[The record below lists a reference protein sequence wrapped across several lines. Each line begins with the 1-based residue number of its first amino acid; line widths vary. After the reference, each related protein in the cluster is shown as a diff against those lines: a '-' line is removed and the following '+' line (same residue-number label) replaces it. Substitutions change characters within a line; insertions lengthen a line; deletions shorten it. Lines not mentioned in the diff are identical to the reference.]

1 MAHMPNNDPHTTEVD
16 GLVFAYDL
24 DGNGGCRQLTQLDEI
39 LAAHKGVDRWI
50 HLQSDAQQTHSMLH
64 DLGVPELA
72 IEAMTTIETRPRVIN
87 IDTGILMVLR
97 GVNTSAGA
105 EPEDLASLRIW
116 LTDELIV
123 TARKSAR
130 KLMSAQDVRA
140 QLVDGIGPHDTGGVL
155 INIIDRLVEYIGR
168 VVDDLDDETTRI
180 EDHVLGAHAESRAPL
195 NHIRRAAAQL
205 KRYLAP
211 QRDALDGLF
220 RLRGAL
226 TDEQAFDLRELTDR
240 TTRYV
245 EDLDLTRERTQLLT
259 EESRNQIAEMQNKR
273 MYVLSLVTAIFL
285 PLSFLTGVF
294 GMNVMGL
301 PGVEDPAGFVLVAG
315 GMGLLA
321 AIVMTWMKLGKWF

>member
-1 MAHMPNNDPHTTEVD
+1 MRAISTATAVAGRLTRHDELLAPH
-16 GLVFAYDL
+16 A
-24 DGNGGCRQLTQLDEI
+24 
-39 LAAHKGVDRWI
+39 GVDRWI
-50 HLQSDAQQTHSMLH
+50 HLQSDAPQTHSLLQE
-64 DLGVPELA
+64 LGVPELA
-72 IEAMTTIETRPRVIN
+72 IDAITTVETRPRVIN
-87 IDTGILMVLR
+87 IDDGILMVLR
-97 GVNTSAGA
+97 GVNSSAGA

-116 LTDELIV
+116 LTEDLIV
-123 TARKSAR
+123 TARKSVR
-130 KLMSAQDVRA
+130 MLMSVQDVRK
-140 QLVDGIGPHDTGGVL
+140 QLQDGSGPKNSGEVL
-155 INIIDRLVEYIGR
+155 LFIIDRLVEYIGR
-168 VVDDLDDETTRI
+168 VVDELDDETTSI
-180 EDHVLGAHAESRAPL
+180 EEHVLRASAESRAQL

-226 TDEQAFDLRELTDR
+226 TDEQAFELRELTDR

-259 EESRNQIAEMQNKR
+259 EELRNQIAEMQNKR

-301 PGVEDPAGFVLVAG
+301 PGVENPAGFLLVAG
-315 GMGLLA
+315 GMGRIGGGRHGVDENQQVVL
-321 AIVMTWMKLGKWF
+321 KGNPRE